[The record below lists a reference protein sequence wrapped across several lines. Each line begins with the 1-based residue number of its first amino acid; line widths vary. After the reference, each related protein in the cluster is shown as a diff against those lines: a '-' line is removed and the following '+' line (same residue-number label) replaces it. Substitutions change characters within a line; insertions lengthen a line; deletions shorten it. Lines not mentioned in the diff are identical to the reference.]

1 MTKKREGQGAQQIG
15 EIMGDLVAQAQA
27 KAALPPPK
35 RQTKKI
41 TPAGLIL
48 TGADQKLIEASA
60 EIAITPPTDQHTKL
74 KIYAAKQG
82 KTIKELLTEY
92 VAGLP
97 E

>member
-48 TGADQKLIEASA
+48 TGADLKLN
-60 EIAITPPTDQHTKL
+60 
-74 KIYAAKQG
+74 
-82 KTIKELLTEY
+82 ELLRLAFDEY
-92 VAGLP
+92 EKRHGH
-97 E
+97 

>member
-1 MTKKREGQGAQQIG
+1 MSKATSALTAGRPSARNRAATLASLSDDAEMKRVNFQ
-15 EIMGDLVAQAQA
+15 
-27 KAALPPPK
+27 LP
-35 RQTKKI
+35 
-41 TPAGLIL
+41 A
-48 TGADQKLIEASA
+48 
-60 EIAITPPTDQHTKL
+60 DQHTKL